1 MGIRFDKV
9 LEQVA
14 RAGNAKGDASAIDM
28 RERKVRR
35 IEELIRAREAV
46 GDRIVMCLGLALT
59 LSAIGLPV
67 YAVHFSENYTYLQS
81 VGSGLLGGQGTTTA
95 QTRPVELSPATTGS
109 LIRQIKSA
117 DAHQSHEGAAASQE
131 ADRRARFQRYVIHRA
146 TSESALIEGPEG
158 LWWVTPG
165 MSVPGIGQIISIE
178 RSDSGWAVLT
188 TETMITQPPA
198 ARASS

>member
-14 RAGNAKGDASAIDM
+14 RAGNVRSDVSIIDNQ
-28 RERKVRR
+28 ERKVRR
-35 IEELIRAREAV
+35 LEELIRAKEAM

-67 YAVHFSENYTYLQS
+67 YAFHFSDGYAYLQS
-81 VGSGLLGGQGTTTA
+81 AGSAAFVSNSSGAGQS
-95 QTRPVELSPATTGS
+95 RLVDFSPATTGS
-109 LIRQIKSA
+109 LNKQAKSTEQA
-117 DAHQSHEGAAASQE
+117 QRHQGETSTDASGG
-131 ADRRARFQRYVIHRA
+131 RTRFQRYVIHRA

-165 MSVPGIGQIISIE
+165 MTLPGIGQIISIE
-178 RSDSGWAVLT
+178 RSDNVWSVLT
-188 TETMITQPPA
+188 SETMITQPSANRP
-198 ARASS
+198 ST